1 MANVKTPNSPHIPSI
16 LMDPPL
22 MKSGL
27 SPKFSEWVEN
37 TFLGIRPTSAKIG
50 LQDVKQGWGELR
62 RGKTIELNPIRI
74 GARHFAKG
82 LGIHAVSEVNVFLPT
97 PARRLTA
104 HIGIDDETKGLG
116 SVIFTVETEGREL
129 FRSGVCRGHDAPVP
143 ISVELNGAKKVTLR
157 VLDAGD
163 GVIHMAHA
171 DWADAKILLAD
182 GHEILLDEL
191 SLVDGEF
198 FDELPFS
205 FTLDGKS
212 SRTFLHEWR
221 RTVKSESEKDG
232 RTLHVLSFS
241 DPTTGLEL
249 RCELTCFSRHPAAE
263 WVLRLK
269 NTGKAE
275 SPCIEDLKPLDCSL
289 KTCGK
294 EIILH
299 HSNGSTNSDTDFLPV
314 DEKLDKRN
322 PQIDIAPTGGRSSD
336 GALPFFNLE
345 WEGQGGIVAAIGWSG
360 QWSLQLRLDGKVV
373 KLGAGQQTTR
383 FRLHPG
389 EEIRTPRI
397 AILHWEGPDCIK
409 GNNLFRRLVIDQYTP
424 RIDGKLAIPP
434 VTANTWFT
442 FDSGNKVTEANQ
454 TALMPS
460 LAKVG
465 VEGYWLDAGWFEGGW
480 PSGAGSWVAKKEAF
494 TDGLKPVGDE
504 AHRLGMKFILWF
516 EPERITTN
524 SRIFK
529 EHPEWVMHPN
539 PENPFGCLLKLG
551 DPDACKWITEYL
563 SKCIS
568 DWGVDV
574 LRIDFNFPPLPFWE
588 ANDTPDRRGISEIRY
603 VENLYKMW
611 DDLRER
617 HPGLTI
623 DNCAGGGRRIDL
635 ETISRSYPLWQSDT
649 QCCFD
654 GHDVNSIW
662 NQVQN
667 AGLSLYVPLHSGGM
681 WDFDP
686 YSFRSMATMGT
697 VLCRDINDAALE
709 KTSRKM
715 IDEMKSLRPC
725 YLGDY
730 YPLLNIS
737 LEEAAW
743 CGWQY
748 DRPDLGEGF
757 AMLFRREK
765 SVSFMTGRFPL
776 RGLDSAAEYEIIRVD
791 SGERAVITGASLL
804 DGLEVTIAERPGSA
818 LIRYRKRT
826 SAEDTVFDFSRK

>member
-299 HSNGSTNSDTDFLPV
+299 HSNGSTNSDTDFLPI
-314 DEKLDKRN
+314 DEKLDGKN
-322 PQIDIAPTGGRSSD
+322 PRIDIAPTGGRSSD

-826 SAEDTVFDFSRK
+826 AAEDIGVDFSRK

>member
-143 ISVELNGAKKVTLR
+143 VSVELNGAKKVTLR

-826 SAEDTVFDFSRK
+826 AAEDIGVDFSRK

>member
-1 MANVKTPNSPHIPSI
+1 
-16 LMDPPL
+16 MDPPS
-22 MKSGL
+22 MKSGN
-27 SPKFSEWVEN
+27 SPKFSEWVGN
-37 TFLGIRPTSAKIG
+37 TFLGIRPTAAKIG
-50 LQDVKQGWGELR
+50 LQDVKQGWGELI
-62 RGKTIELNPIRI
+62 RGKTILRNPIRI

-82 LGIHAVSEVNVFLPT
+82 LGVHAVSEVDVFLPAA
-97 PARRLTA
+97 ARRLTA
-104 HIGIDDETKGLG
+104 HIGIDDKTAGLG
-116 SVIFTVETEGREL
+116 SAIFTVETEGRAL
-129 FRSGVCRGHDAPVP
+129 FRSGVCRGRAAPVP
-143 ISVELNGAKKVTLR
+143 VSVELNGAKKVTLR

-182 GHEILLDEL
+182 GHEIFLDEL
-191 SLVDGEF
+191 PLVDGEF

-205 FTLDGKS
+205 FTLDGRS
-212 SRTFLHEWR
+212 SRTFLPGWS
-221 RTVKSESEKDG
+221 RTLKSEPEKDG
-232 RTLHVLSFS
+232 RTLHILTFS

-249 RCELTCFSRHPAAE
+249 RCEITCFSRHPAVE

-269 NTGKAE
+269 NTGMAD
-275 SPCIEDLKPLDCSL
+275 SPWIEDLKPLDCSL
-289 KTCGK
+289 RTCGK

-299 HSNGSTNSDTDFLPV
+299 HSKGSTNSDTDFLPI
-314 DEKLDKRN
+314 DEKLDGRN
-322 PQIDIAPTGGRSSD
+322 PQIDIAPAGGRSSD

-345 WEGQGGIVAAIGWSG
+345 WEGQGGIVGAIGWSG
-360 QWSLQLRLDGKVV
+360 QWALQSRLDGKVV
-373 KLGAGQQTTR
+373 KLRAGQQTTH
-383 FRLHPG
+383 FSLHPG

-397 AILHWEGPDCIK
+397 ALLHWEGPDWIK
-409 GNNLFRRLVIDQYTP
+409 GNNLFRQLVIDHYTP

-434 VTANTWFT
+434 VAANTWFT
-442 FDSGNKVTEANQ
+442 FDSGNNVTEANQ

-480 PSGAGSWVAKKEAF
+480 PAGAGSWVPKKEAF
-494 TDGLKPVGDE
+494 PDGLKPVGDE

-529 EHPEWVMHPN
+529 EHPEWVMHTN
-539 PENPFGCLLKLG
+539 PENPFGCLIKLE
-551 DPDACKWITEYL
+551 DPEACKWITEYI

-574 LRIDFNFPPLPFWE
+574 LRIDFNIPPLPFWE

-611 DDLRER
+611 DDLRGR

-649 QCCFD
+649 QCCFGGLYVD
-654 GHDVNSIW
+654 SIW

-667 AGLSLYVPLHSGGM
+667 AGLSLYVPLHSGGV
-681 WDFDP
+681 WDFDS

-697 VLCRDINDAALE
+697 VLCCDVSDEALG
-709 KTSRKM
+709 KTARKM

-737 LEEAAW
+737 LEESAW

-748 DRPDLGEGF
+748 DRADLGEGF
-757 AMLFRREK
+757 AMLFRRDK
-765 SVSFMTGRFPL
+765 AVPFISGRFPF
-776 RGLDSAAEYEIIRVD
+776 RGLDSAAAYEITRAD
-791 SGERAVITGASLL
+791 SGERAVISGASLL
-804 DGLEVTIAERPGSA
+804 DGLEVTITERPGCA

-826 SAEDTVFDFSRK
+826 SADDTGRKQAGAHS